1 MLYLLSYGDINQLLL
16 TIVNTVE
23 IIFLLSGLSVIISKN
38 PIVSVLFLI
47 SLFLL
52 VSIYLITIGIHFIGI
67 SYLLVYIGAVSIL
80 FLFILMLIDIRI
92 SELHSET
99 MNNVLI
105 SLLLGIFIYVPISLV
120 FVNVNVGVNNIFISY
135 IYKAFTD
142 ISNEY
147 IKYIY
152 HNSWE
157 GFIVENIDITAIGN
171 ILYTNI
177 SLWLIISLLI
187 LLLAMVGAIVIN
199 LDVKPNSNN

>member
-1 MLYLLSYGDINQLLL
+1 MLYLLSYGDINQLYL
-16 TIVNTVE
+16 TIVNTIE
-23 IIFLLSGLSVIISKN
+23 IFFLLSGLSVIITKN

-92 SELHSET
+92 SELHTET
-99 MNNVLI
+99 MNNILI
-105 SLLLGIFIYVPISLV
+105 SLLLGIFIYVPISLIFINV
-120 FVNVNVGVNNIFISY
+120 NIGINNIFVWYIYKTFVNV
-135 IYKAFTD
+135 
-142 ISNEY
+142 SNEY
-147 IKYIY
+147 ISYIS

-177 SLWLIISLLI
+177 SLWLIVSLLI

-199 LDVKPNSNN
+199 LDIKSNSKN